1 LTMGESLL
9 PHALRMPPVA
19 KTAEME
25 LTLMRKSRRG
35 WIFFK
40 VVTCNEID
48 R

>member
-1 LTMGESLL
+1 LH